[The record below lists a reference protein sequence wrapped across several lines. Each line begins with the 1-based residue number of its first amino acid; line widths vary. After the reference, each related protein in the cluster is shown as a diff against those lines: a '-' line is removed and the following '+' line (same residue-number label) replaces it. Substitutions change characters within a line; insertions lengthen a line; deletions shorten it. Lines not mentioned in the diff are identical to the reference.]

1 MKYLILICLFI
12 LSACNLDKNS
22 INLNKETIKKT
33 KTFSV
38 DLQDTDFKKMSFD
51 EFELFLKEYSKNSD
65 YPDINN

>member
-22 INLNKETIKKT
+22 TNLNKETIKKT
-33 KTFSV
+33 KTSSM

>member
-12 LSACNLDKNS
+12 LSACNLAKNS

-33 KTFSV
+33 KTSSV
-38 DLQDTDFKKMSFD
+38 DLQDTDFKKMSYD

>member
-33 KTFSV
+33 KTPSV

-51 EFELFLKEYSKNSD
+51 EFESFLKEYSKNSD
-65 YPDINN
+65 YPDIN

>member
-12 LSACNLDKNS
+12 LSACNLDKNL
-22 INLNKETIKKT
+22 INLNKENIKKT
-33 KTFSV
+33 KTSSV
-38 DLQDTDFKKMSFD
+38 DLQDADFKKMSFD

>member
-22 INLNKETIKKT
+22 INLNKENIKKT
-33 KTFSV
+33 NTSSV
-38 DLQDTDFKKMSFD
+38 DLQDADFKKMSFD

>member
-22 INLNKETIKKT
+22 INLNKENIKKT

-38 DLQDTDFKKMSFD
+38 DLQDADFKKMSFD

>member
-12 LSACNLDKNS
+12 LSACNFDKNS
-22 INLNKETIKKT
+22 INLNKENIKKT
-33 KTFSV
+33 KTSSV

-65 YPDINN
+65 YPGINN